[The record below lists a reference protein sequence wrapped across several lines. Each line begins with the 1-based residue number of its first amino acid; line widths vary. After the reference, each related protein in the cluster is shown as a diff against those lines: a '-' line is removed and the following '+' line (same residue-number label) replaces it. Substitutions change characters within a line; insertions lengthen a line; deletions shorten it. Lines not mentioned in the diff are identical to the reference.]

1 VIRFSP
7 TLVALAMLPLAA
19 GQSPP
24 RFVAHTDLVRVDAL
38 VTDGRRPISGL
49 GPQDFD
55 IRDNGVAQRI
65 DRVLTGAEPIDAW
78 LLLDE
83 SSSVQRELGGLIEA
97 ARAFGASLGAADR
110 SGLITF
116 RHAVTVRAP
125 LTLERSALSR
135 QFPLTHAEG
144 YTSMR
149 DAIFLAFARQPDRRA
164 RSLIVLFTDGQDT
177 KSWLTD
183 EQIVRFIEQS
193 DVVIYAVTPRDSDEH
208 AGGDDGLAVSWRA
221 HSSLLNELATK
232 SGGERLRLG
241 SGQNLGQVFTMIVN
255 EMKARY
261 LLTYYPSGVTRGG
274 YHRLEVRITQKRLTR
289 VHARSGYFIPESL
302 PASR

>member
-1 VIRFSP
+1 MV
-7 TLVALAMLPLAA
+7 PLAA
-19 GQSPP
+19 PQSPA

-49 GPQDFD
+49 GPEDFE

-125 LTLERSALSR
+125 LTLDRSALSR

-149 DAIFLAFARQPDRRA
+149 DAIFLAFVRQPDRHA
-164 RSLIVLFTDGQDT
+164 RSLIVLFTDGLDT
-177 KSWLTD
+177 KSWLTN

-208 AGGDDGLAVSWRA
+208 
-221 HSSLLNELATK
+221 SSLLTELATK
-232 SGGERLRLG
+232 SGGERLRVG

-261 LLTYYPSGVTRGG
+261 VLTYYPSGVTRGG
-274 YHRLEVRITQKRLTR
+274 YHRLDVRVTQKRPTR
-289 VHARSGYFIPESL
+289 VHARPGYFIPESL
-302 PASR
+302 PASRQ